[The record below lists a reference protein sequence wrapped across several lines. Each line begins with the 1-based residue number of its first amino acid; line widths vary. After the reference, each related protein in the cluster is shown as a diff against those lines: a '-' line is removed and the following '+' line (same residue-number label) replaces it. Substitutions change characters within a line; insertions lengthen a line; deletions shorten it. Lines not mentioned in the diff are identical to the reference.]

1 MIFVAVVLAILAAF
15 GWFFGTIQGLLRIAL
30 GTPLPLLLALIWI
43 GASIATIQRRRSGRT
58 GIRPQVHAIAL
69 GLLLVLLD
77 TIAYPIRMTNWA
89 ARYESSLARTTVA
102 PESEFLPRRVLP
114 MEVADQ
120 FARGAQT
127 DAQFVYGEIHPTL
140 GTAPLN
146 RGRLVWQAASRPNS
160 FIGTWTSGLRSI
172 VEVDADTT
180 KPEVHVYQMDLP
192 VGGEGNINDFALVI
206 HRSIDPLSEVL
217 PPVYDV
223 GARQAIVPLVR
234 TIWGIP
240 RYEGVVVFD
249 AAGNTTKL
257 DWHAAAA
264 RYPHL
269 RLYPESLVRW
279 QADAWGSWRSGVMGY
294 FNKRGVLELA
304 NIGDNPPPTLLD
316 DPHHAW
322 WVVPM
327 EPVGKSFG
335 LAGLLFVDPS
345 SGNGVFWNTAS
356 QNVMSPSLAIGVAE
370 GDPRIAQ
377 LKDAAALEP
386 ILAIIHGQV
395 NWLVPIA
402 PSSRSQV
409 QSLALVNAH
418 DRSTVVAPTFAQ
430 VFAPPSQDAC
440 GIVGSGKG
448 GGSAVQPSVGAL
460 GTATMSYDQ
469 RIAITQRLV
478 TELQAQLD
486 TLRRAV
492 H

>member
-1 MIFVAVVLAILAAF
+1 MIFVAVVLAILAAL

-30 GTPLPLLLALIWI
+30 DTPLPLLLGVLWL
-43 GASIATIQRRRSGRT
+43 GASIVTLRRRRRGL
-58 GIRPQVHAIAL
+58 GGAAPQVFAIAL
-69 GLLLVLLD
+69 GLFIFALD
-77 TIAYPIRMTNWA
+77 AVAYPIRITNWA
-89 ARYESSLARTTVA
+89 QRYEHSLTKSNGA
-102 PESEFLPRRVLP
+102 PEADFLPRRVLP

-120 FARGAQT
+120 FARGAQA

-140 GTAPLN
+140 ATSPLN

-160 FIGTWTSGLRSI
+160 FIGTWTSGLKSI

-180 KPEVHVYQMDLP
+180 KPEVHVYQMNLP
-192 VGGEGNINDFALVI
+192 LGGEGNVNDFALVI
-206 HRSIDPLSEVL
+206 HRSIDPFSEVL

-249 AAGNTTKL
+249 AAGNTSKL

-279 QADAWGSWRSGVMGY
+279 QADAWGTWRSGIMGF

-304 NIGDNPPPTLLD
+304 DIGGNPPPTLLD
-316 DPHHAW
+316 DPRHAW

-335 LAGLLFVDPS
+335 LAGLLFIDPS
-345 SGNGVFWNTAS
+345 SGHGTFWNTAS
-356 QNVMSPSLAIGVAE
+356 QNVMSPSRAIGVAE

-386 ILAIIHGQV
+386 ILAIIHSQV

-430 VFAPPSQDAC
+430 VFAPATQDAS
-440 GIVGSGKG
+440 GVTGNVRGGQVQQSLGSPGTT
-448 GGSAVQPSVGAL
+448 AL
-460 GTATMSYDQ
+460 SYDQ
-469 RIAITQRLV
+469 RIALTQRLV

-486 TLRRAV
+486 TLRKAV
-492 H
+492 R

>member
-1 MIFVAVVLAILAAF
+1 MIFVAIVLAILAAL
-15 GWFFGTIQGLLRIAL
+15 GWFFGFIQGVLRIAL
-30 GTPLPLLLALIWI
+30 DNPLPLILGIIWL
-43 GASIATIQRRRSGRT
+43 GASIVTLRRRKRGLRGVAS
-58 GIRPQVHAIAL
+58 PVFAIAL
-69 GLLLVLLD
+69 GIFVFLLD
-77 TIAYPIRMTNWA
+77 AVAYPIRMTNWA
-89 ARYESSLARTTVA
+89 QGYENSLTRTNVA
-102 PESEFLPRRVLP
+102 PDTEFLPRRVLP

-120 FARGAQT
+120 FARGAQA

-140 GTAPLN
+140 ATSPLN

-160 FIGTWTSGLRSI
+160 FIGTWTSGLKSI

-180 KPEVHVYQMDLP
+180 KPEVHVYQMNLP
-192 VGGEGNINDFALVI
+192 VGGEGNVNDFALVI
-206 HRSIDPLSEVL
+206 HRSIDPFSEVL

-249 AAGNTTKL
+249 SAGNTTKL
-257 DWHAAAA
+257 DWHTAAAH
-264 RYPHL
+264 YPHL

-279 QADAWGSWRSGVMGY
+279 QADAWGTWRSGIMGH

-304 NIGDNPPPTLLD
+304 EIGGNPPPTLLD
-316 DPHHAW
+316 DARHAW

-327 EPVGKSFG
+327 EPVGKSYG
-335 LAGLLFVDPS
+335 LAGLLFIDPS
-345 SGNGVFWNTAS
+345 SGRGTFWNTAS
-356 QNVMSPSLAIGVAE
+356 QNVMSPSRAIGVAE

-386 ILAIIHGQV
+386 NLAIIHGQV

-418 DRSTVVAPTFAQ
+418 DRSTIVAPTFAQ
-430 VFAPPSQDAC
+430 VFAPPTQDATALT
-440 GIVGSGKG
+440 
-448 GGSAVQPSVGAL
+448 GSARAAQLQQPGSAPGM
-460 GTATMSYDQ
+460 ATLSYEQ
-469 RIAITQRLV
+469 RIALTQRLV
-478 TELQAQLD
+478 SELQAQLD